1 MAKESRMDFSAFYE
15 RIDGETFEATRATM
29 SPWDERLQHG
39 SPPTA
44 LVAHVLR
51 QNHPRED
58 MRLARITSEF
68 LGQLPLATMR
78 VRTRVA
84 RPGKR
89 IEMLEATVES
99 GGREVLTAR
108 AWRIATQPP
117 GSIPPAATAPDPVPA
132 IPEAVPVPGWMSGF
146 GYGAAFD
153 WRNVYGAGAPGP
165 AAVWS
170 RPRVP
175 LIAGEPL
182 DGLDRALLVADS
194 ANGVSAELPMG
205 EYLFVPPSLSL
216 ALERYTRGEWTLLE
230 ARTTLQSDG
239 IGTTTLRLA
248 DTDGYFGAG
257 TQALLVE
264 KRV

>member
-1 MAKESRMDFSAFYE
+1 M
-15 RIDGETFEATRATM
+15 RA
-29 SPWDERLQHG
+29 SPR
-39 SPPTA
+39 
-44 LVAHVLR
+44 
-51 QNHPRED
+51 
-58 MRLARITSEF
+58 EF

-99 GGREVLTAR
+99 GGRDVLDGAR
-108 AWRIATQPP
+108 VAHRNAAGRQHPAPRRRRPIAVPP
-117 GSIPPAATAPDPVPA
+117 IPDAA
-132 IPEAVPVPGWMSGF
+132 PVPGWMSTLRLRVGVRL
-146 GYGAAFD
+146 AQRATA
-153 WRNVYGAGAPGP
+153 RACSGP

-194 ANGVSAELPMG
+194 ANGVSAELPMQ
-205 EYLFVPPSLSL
+205 EWLFVPPSLSL

-230 ARTTLQSDG
+230 ARTTLTSDG
-239 IGTTTLRLA
+239 IGMTTLRLA
-248 DTDGYFGAG
+248 DTDGYLGAG

-264 KRV
+264 KRA